1 MKNAPADQAG
11 GSVVR
16 PEVETVCFPPRA
28 IARLSRAAQR
38 QEESA
43 DAPTVADT
51 ARHSRGYGKNSGINR
66 PAVFIAVTVQSA
78 EAPLGADAA
87 RRFRGYG
94 KNSGLAGP
102 LFFIAVTVDKRRR
115 AASGG
120 YSEALSRIRQKQR
133 DKQARGFYCRDG
145 GKAPMRRLWR
155 NRRSGL
161 LSAASYDIFNSALH
175 NGRRLVTSSERR

>member
-43 DAPTVADT
+43 DAPTVAD
-51 ARHSRGYGKNSGINR
+51 
-66 PAVFIAVTVQSA
+66 
-78 EAPLGADAA
+78 AA

-94 KNSGLAGP
+94 KNSGTNRPAV
-102 LFFIAVTVDKRRR
+102 FIAVTVDKRRR
-115 AASGG
+115 AACGG

-133 DKQARGFYCRDG
+133 A
-145 GKAPMRRLWR
+145 
-155 NRRSGL
+155 
-161 LSAASYDIFNSALH
+161 
-175 NGRRLVTSSERR
+175 GRPAVFIAVTVNPLFSTPSERR